1 MTILNSDKRYA
12 FNTALIVISMQI
24 TECWAEFFFFLKKR
38 KIIKLTNNLY
48 VIYFPSGLSNVSLV
62 MILKLTFQR

>member
-24 TECWAEFFFFLKKR
+24 TECWAEFFFFFFKEEKNH
-38 KIIKLTNNLY
+38 KIN
-48 VIYFPSGLSNVSLV
+48 
-62 MILKLTFQR
+62 